1 MNKLNKSFDLSASF
15 ERLKGEILGG
25 QEAAPVVL
33 DLGGEGLEGA
43 KSGVIGECGGDD
55 EGGGNRGEQKC

>member
-15 ERLKGEILGG
+15 ERFKGEILGG
-25 QEAAPVVL
+25 GESLPVVL
-33 DLGGEGLEGA
+33 DCGGEGREGA
-43 KSGVIGECGGDD
+43 KSGVVGECGGDD